1 MKISRFITSA
11 AVLITLTLSMT
22 SCGSDEPDEPKNS
35 GETESTED
43 GFHSDGEDGYIRP
56 GAAVDLGIPAD
67 DGSTLYW
74 STSNL
79 GASSPIDR
87 GDYFVW
93 GTLDKSV
100 DKATAGA
107 MPEEIS
113 ATAYDYARVKLG
125 GKWRMPTWSEFK
137 KLLDAD
143 YCRNAVSVENGR
155 WFVKFISKSN
165 GNSIMLPLPGYM
177 YDGSRLGDNTYG
189 RYLSG
194 TSGTSLSRCR
204 MVWLSKYGPSGEEEF
219 ADSWG
224 YSIRPVYS
232 E

>member
-1 MKISRFITSA
+1 MKLLSFA
-11 AVLITLTLSMT
+11 ASVFTLMSLSLCMV
-22 SCGSDEPDEPKNS
+22 SCGSDEPDNPNEES
-35 GETESTED
+35 SETN
-43 GFHSDGEDGYIRP
+43 GFQSDGEAGYTQP

-67 DGSTLYW
+67 DGGQLFW

-93 GTLDKSV
+93 GELDKSV
-100 DKATAGA
+100 DKSIAGA
-107 MPEEIS
+107 MPMEVS
-113 ATAYDYARVKLG
+113 GTAYDHARVKLG
-125 GKWRMPTWSEFK
+125 GKWRMPTWTEFK
-137 KLLDAD
+137 KLLDSD
-143 YCRNAVSVENGR
+143 YCRNVVSVENGR

-165 GNSIMLPLPGYM
+165 GNSIIMPLPGYM
-177 YDGSRLGDNTYG
+177 YNGSRIGDNTYG

-194 TSGTSLSRCR
+194 TAGSSINRCK
-204 MVWLSKYGPSGEEEF
+204 MIWMSKSAGPDGAEEL